1 MSPLLPILG
10 LAAAAFFVLR
20 KPSPPAQ
27 SPEDAANDAYLGM
40 ATAHAYL
47 DADADHVSVTAEVV
61 NDAAMIPLLT
71 VLGFKDLG
79 QRMWSLHVPLR

>member
-1 MSPLLPILG
+1 MEAETVNG
-10 LAAAAFFVLR
+10 VR
-20 KPSPPAQ
+20 YVCHRPAPQ
-27 SPEDAANDAYLGM
+27 TRLSIAE

>member
-1 MSPLLPILG
+1 MRPHAGGPARVWTDDTLARVREALG
-10 LAAAAFFVLR
+10 RHRTIAAAA
-20 KPSPPAQ
+20 S
-27 SPEDAANDAYLGM
+27 ELGI
-40 ATAHAYL
+40 